1 MSMNESGIYELPLS
15 EAEFCVFD
23 VETTGVSPRYNNI
36 IEIGIVKISNLKIT
50 GTYHSLI
57 NPKRAIPNYITH
69 FTGISNEDVYSA
81 PFFEDAAGE
90 ICRFI
95 SDSVLTAHNI
105 SFDKSFLRR
114 ELAFSGLELSEFLP
128 DQSGAFLC
136 TLRLAKR
143 LYPKLRSCS
152 LSSVGRH
159 LRLKNKCPHRALPDA
174 EVTALILI
182 KMIKQM
188 IKKEKIRTVGELIN
202 FQFIPQVKEDR
213 NLQIGK
219 ELGKDIAG
227 LPDTPGIYY
236 FLNSRDEI
244 IYVGKAKSL
253 KDRIKSYFSVTA
265 PRKSKKIIRQAVR
278 LKIEITNSELTAL
291 LFESESIKKLNPK
304 HNVMLKHYGN
314 SYFLKITTSHEF
326 PALDVSN
333 YFDFDGNDYFGLFVT
348 KKKALELWEMAAR
361 TFSLRECTDEE
372 FSKGRGCFLSEI
384 ERCTAP
390 CLNKD
395 RHIYSEELEKVYQF
409 LYGKNQYALNRLINK
424 MKDYSDKQKYEKA
437 AEVKSLIDL
446 ILSQTHKSSLLAEP
460 VNSAKVLFEINDGFR
475 KDYVL
480 MIEGKIYIKRQA
492 LNEKDDFETAM
503 DDYFEN
509 AIKFNN
515 LPDEKDLE
523 KMKITLNWFV
533 KNRNKVRAFYLKNY
547 NNKKELYSCLTNY
560 SGRQHVPVESVFD
573 IKNLIKEEKAEL
585 IGVNECMVE

>member
-1 MSMNESGIYELPLS
+1 MNDSGILDLPLN

-36 IEIGIVKISNLKIT
+36 IEIGIVKITNLKIT
-50 GTYHSLI
+50 ETYHSLI
-57 NPKRAIPNYITH
+57 NPKRTIPVFITN
-69 FTGISNEDVYSA
+69 FTGISNDDVYNA
-81 PFFEDAAGE
+81 PFFEEAAGE

-95 SDSVLTAHNI
+95 SNSVLTAHNI

-114 ELAFSGLELSEFLP
+114 ELAFSGLDLSDFSAGQP
-128 DQSGAFLC
+128 GASLC

-143 LYPKLRSCS
+143 LYPMLRSCS
-152 LSSVGRH
+152 LRSVGRH

-174 EVTALILI
+174 EVTALILL
-182 KMIKQM
+182 KMIKQL
-188 IKKEKIRTVGELIN
+188 IKKYKIKTVVELIN
-202 FQFIPQVKEDR
+202 FQFVPQVREDKS
-213 NLQIGK
+213 LIAGKQLGK
-219 ELGKDIAG
+219 EIAG
-227 LPDTPGIYY
+227 LPDAPGVYY
-236 FLNSRDEI
+236 FLNSKKEI
-244 IYVGKAKSL
+244 IYIGKAKSL
-253 KDRIKSYFSVTA
+253 KDRIKSYLSVTA
-265 PRKSKKIIRQAVR
+265 PRKAKKIVKQAVH

-291 LFESESIKKLNPK
+291 LLEAEAIKILNPK

-314 SYFLKITTSHEF
+314 SYFLKITTVHEF
-326 PALDVSN
+326 PTLEVCN

-348 KKKALELWEMAAR
+348 KKKALELLEMATR

-372 FSKGRGCFLSEI
+372 FSRGRGCFLAEI

-395 RHIYSEELEKVYQF
+395 KHVYSEELEKVYQF

-460 VNSAKVLFEINDGFR
+460 VNSAKVLFEVNDGFR

-480 MIEGKIYIKRQA
+480 MIEGKIYIKRNSLKEA
-492 LNEKDDFETAM
+492 DEFEIAIDDHFGNT
-503 DDYFEN
+503 
-509 AIKFNN
+509 IKFDN

-523 KMKITLNWFV
+523 KMKITLNWLV
-533 KNRNKVRAFYLKNY
+533 KNRNWVRAFYLKNY
-547 NNKKELYSCLTNY
+547 GSKNELYSHLANFGMKV
-560 SGRQHVPVESVFD
+560 SMPVESIFD
-573 IKNLIKEEKAEL
+573 IKNLIKEDRAEL
-585 IGVNECMVE
+585 ILNE

>member
-1 MSMNESGIYELPLS
+1 MNEPGIFELPLS
-15 EAEFCVFD
+15 EADFCVFD

-36 IEIGIVKISNLKIT
+36 IEIGIVKISKLKIT
-50 GTYHSLI
+50 ETYHTLI
-57 NPKRAIPNYITH
+57 NPKRAIPNYITR
-69 FTGISNEDVYSA
+69 FTGISDEDVYNA
-81 PFFEDAAGE
+81 PFFEDAAAD

-95 SDSVLTAHNI
+95 SNSVLTAHNI

-128 DQSGAFLC
+128 DHSGAFLC

-143 LYPKLRSCS
+143 LYPRLRSCS
-152 LSSVGRH
+152 LNSVGRH
-159 LRLKNKCPHRALPDA
+159 LRLKNKRPHRALPDA
-174 EVTALILI
+174 EVTALILL
-182 KMIKQM
+182 KMIKQAV
-188 IKKEKIRTVGELIN
+188 KKEKIRTIGELIN
-202 FQFIPQVKEDR
+202 FQFIPQVKEET
-213 NLQIGK
+213 NLKLGK
-219 ELGKDIAG
+219 QLGKDIAG
-227 LPDTPGIYY
+227 LPDMPGVYY
-236 FLNSRDEI
+236 FLNSRNEI
-244 IYVGKAKSL
+244 IYIGKAKSL
-253 KDRIKSYFSVTA
+253 RDRIRSYFSVTA
-265 PRKSKKIIRQAVR
+265 PRKAKKIVKQAVR

-291 LFESESIKKLNPK
+291 LFESESIKKINPR

-326 PALDVSN
+326 PTLDISN

-348 KKKALELWEMAAR
+348 KKKALELWEMVSR

-372 FSKGRGCFLSEI
+372 FSRGRGCFLAEI

-395 RHIYSEELEKVYQF
+395 KQIYSDELDKVYQF

-437 AEVKSLIDL
+437 AEIKSLIDL

-460 VNSAKVLFEINDGFR
+460 VNSARVLFEINEGYR

-480 MIEGKIYIKRQA
+480 MIEGKIYVKKQA
-492 LNEKDDFETAM
+492 LKESDDFETAI

-509 AIKFNN
+509 SIKFNN

-533 KNRNKVRAFYLKNY
+533 KNRNKIRAFYLKNY
-547 NNKKELYSCLTNY
+547 INKKELYSHLTSY
-560 SGRQHVPVESVFD
+560 GIKQHAPVESIFD
-573 IKNLIKEEKAEL
+573 IKNLIKEERVEL
-585 IGVNECMVE
+585 LGVDGSVY

>member
-1 MSMNESGIYELPLS
+1 
-15 EAEFCVFD
+15 
-23 VETTGVSPRYNNI
+23 
-36 IEIGIVKISNLKIT
+36 
-50 GTYHSLI
+50 
-57 NPKRAIPNYITH
+57 
-69 FTGISNEDVYSA
+69 
-81 PFFEDAAGE
+81 
-90 ICRFI
+90 
-95 SDSVLTAHNI
+95 
-105 SFDKSFLRR
+105 
-114 ELAFSGLELSEFLP
+114 
-128 DQSGAFLC
+128 
-136 TLRLAKR
+136 
-143 LYPKLRSCS
+143 
-152 LSSVGRH
+152 
-159 LRLKNKCPHRALPDA
+159 
-174 EVTALILI
+174 
-182 KMIKQM
+182 
-188 IKKEKIRTVGELIN
+188 
-202 FQFIPQVKEDR
+202 
-213 NLQIGK
+213 
-219 ELGKDIAG
+219 
-227 LPDTPGIYY
+227 
-236 FLNSRDEI
+236 
-244 IYVGKAKSL
+244 
-253 KDRIKSYFSVTA
+253 
-265 PRKSKKIIRQAVR
+265 
-278 LKIEITNSELTAL
+278 
-291 LFESESIKKLNPK
+291 
-304 HNVMLKHYGN
+304 
-314 SYFLKITTSHEF
+314 
-326 PALDVSN
+326 
-333 YFDFDGNDYFGLFVT
+333 
-348 KKKALELWEMAAR
+348 
-361 TFSLRECTDEE
+361 
-372 FSKGRGCFLSEI
+372 I